1 MSTLDEFTE
10 VVNVA
15 ISTKS
20 AGRITSDP
28 DICGGRPCIRGT
40 RMRVR
45 DLLDLLAAGADRKEI
60 LEDYPYIKD
69 EDISAALEYA
79 AVLTDHAVIA
89 ASVRAIRR
97 SAGAAD

>member
-1 MSTLDEFTE
+1 MRVSGIAESTE

-89 ASVRAIRR
+89 AR
-97 SAGAAD
+97 